1 MFCSVS
7 AELSTVLC
15 DNQKKAETLL
25 QNREKGQT
33 PVLKTI
39 IIMDSFNS
47 ELVERGAK
55 CGVNIASLEEME
67 VMHAEHKW
75 WLQMSHCFCFLLA
88 WELTFK
94 ICTKTA
100 RRHSALLK
108 TCFVFIL
115 QALGKSNPQK
125 PIVSF

>member
-1 MFCSVS
+1 MRVQLMFSSVS

-15 DNQKKAETLL
+15 DNQKKAETLM

-67 VMHAEHKW
+67 VMHAEHK
-75 WLQMSHCFCFLLA
+75 
-88 WELTFK
+88 
-94 ICTKTA
+94 
-100 RRHSALLK
+100 
-108 TCFVFIL
+108 
-115 QALGKSNPQK
+115 
-125 PIVSF
+125 

>member
-1 MFCSVS
+1 MRVQLMLSSVS

-67 VMHAEHKW
+67 VMHAEHK
-75 WLQMSHCFCFLLA
+75 
-88 WELTFK
+88 
-94 ICTKTA
+94 
-100 RRHSALLK
+100 
-108 TCFVFIL
+108 
-115 QALGKSNPQK
+115 
-125 PIVSF
+125 

>member
-1 MFCSVS
+1 MRVQLMFSSVS

-47 ELVERGAK
+47 EFVERGAK

-67 VMHAEHKW
+67 VMHAEHK
-75 WLQMSHCFCFLLA
+75 
-88 WELTFK
+88 
-94 ICTKTA
+94 
-100 RRHSALLK
+100 
-108 TCFVFIL
+108 
-115 QALGKSNPQK
+115 
-125 PIVSF
+125 

>member
-1 MFCSVS
+1 MGFQLMFSTVS

-55 CGVNIASLEEME
+55 CGVNIVSLEEME
-67 VMHAEHKW
+67 VMHAEHK
-75 WLQMSHCFCFLLA
+75 
-88 WELTFK
+88 
-94 ICTKTA
+94 
-100 RRHSALLK
+100 
-108 TCFVFIL
+108 
-115 QALGKSNPQK
+115 
-125 PIVSF
+125 

>member
-47 ELVERGAK
+47 GLVERGAK

-67 VMHAEHKW
+67 VMHAEHK
-75 WLQMSHCFCFLLA
+75 
-88 WELTFK
+88 
-94 ICTKTA
+94 
-100 RRHSALLK
+100 
-108 TCFVFIL
+108 
-115 QALGKSNPQK
+115 
-125 PIVSF
+125 